1 MVLYLSMQE
10 LPHKQEAPQ
19 DPSCVDDENADEVVS
34 HIASLLSTTMLNVR
48 NFITLLQTIA

>member
-1 MVLYLSMQE
+1 MVLCLSMQE
-10 LPHKQEAPQ
+10 LPHKREAPQ

-34 HIASLLSTTMLNVR
+34 HITMLNVR